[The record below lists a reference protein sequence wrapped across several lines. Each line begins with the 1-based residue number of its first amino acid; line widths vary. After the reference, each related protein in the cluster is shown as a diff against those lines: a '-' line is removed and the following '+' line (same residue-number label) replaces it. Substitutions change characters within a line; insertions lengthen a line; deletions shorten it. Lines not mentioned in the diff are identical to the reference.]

1 MKKFLKTLA
10 VFAAVAAL
18 GFGFASCAD
27 DDDDSGSGSALVAF
41 SRVNSDGETETI
53 SFYSGNTYAVHIY
66 HEETNFGVAGIM
78 DLDVQKGTYTGD
90 PTKDDSVVC
99 TSVSQVDEEKMQKL
113 MMGAILSHSK
123 SPIQTVRS
131 WLLIQAKLKR
141 ELVQSVVQRSLMTKA
156 TNTHENNLFRV
167 YFFSTQASLAWIF
180 FRVYI
185 NLKKL
190 YSRS

>member
-27 DDDDSGSGSALVAF
+27 DDDDSGSGSALVAY
-41 SRVNSDGETETI
+41 SSTDSDGKTETI

-66 HEETNFGVAGIM
+66 YEETNFGVAGIM

-99 TSVSQVDEEKMQKL
+99 TSVSQVDKEKMQKL
-113 MMGAILSHSK
+113 MMGAILSG
-123 SPIQTVRS
+123 
-131 WLLIQAKLKR
+131 
-141 ELVQSVVQRSLMTKA
+141 
-156 TNTHENNLFRV
+156 
-167 YFFSTQASLAWIF
+167 
-180 FRVYI
+180 
-185 NLKKL
+185 
-190 YSRS
+190 

>member
-27 DDDDSGSGSALVAF
+27 DDDGGSGSALVAF

-66 HEETNFGVAGIM
+66 YEETNFGVAGIM

-99 TSVSQVDEEKMQKL
+99 TSVSQVDKEKMQKL
-113 MMGAILSHSK
+113 MMGAILSGSK
-123 SPIQTVRS
+123 SLTITNSNCP
-131 WLLIQAKLKR
+131 
-141 ELVQSVVQRSLMTKA
+141 LVALDSSKVETRTCTISGNGTTLTDDEGNKY
-156 TNTHENNLFRV
+156 TR
-167 YFFSTQASLAWIF
+167 
-180 FRVYI
+180 
-185 NLKKL
+185 K
-190 YSRS
+190 

>member
-27 DDDDSGSGSALVAF
+27 DDDDGGSSALVAF

-66 HEETNFGVAGIM
+66 YEETNFGVAGIM

-99 TSVSQVDEEKMQKL
+99 TSVSQVDKEKMQKL
-113 MMGAILSHSK
+113 MMGAILSGSK
-123 SPIQTVRS
+123 SLTITNSNCPLVALDS
-131 WLLIQAKLKR
+131 SKVEKR
-141 ELVQSVVQRSLMTKA
+141 TCTISGTTLTDDEGNKYTRK
-156 TNTHENNLFRV
+156 
-167 YFFSTQASLAWIF
+167 
-180 FRVYI
+180 
-185 NLKKL
+185 
-190 YSRS
+190 

>member
-27 DDDDSGSGSALVAF
+27 DDDSGSGSALVAF
-41 SRVNSDGETETI
+41 SRENSDGETETI

-66 HEETNFGVAGIM
+66 YEETNFGVAGIM

-99 TSVSQVDEEKMQKL
+99 TSVSQVDEERMKEL
-113 MMGAILSHSK
+113 MMGAILSGSK
-123 SPIQTVRS
+123 S
-131 WLLIQAKLKR
+131 LKITNSNCP
-141 ELVQSVVQRSLMTKA
+141 LVPLDSSKVETRKCTISGTTLTDDKGNKY
-156 TNTHENNLFRV
+156 TR
-167 YFFSTQASLAWIF
+167 
-180 FRVYI
+180 
-185 NLKKL
+185 K
-190 YSRS
+190 